1 MIRALTL
8 LLTCQLAGEV
18 LVRAAA
24 VPLPGPVLGML
35 FLFMLLFFRRSSWP
49 GLDVTADTLLRNL
62 SLLFVPA
69 AVGVVQHAATLSAYW
84 VALSA
89 ALVVSTVLTLIVTA
103 SVFRLVAKLAGRGGD
118 DPPMPHDAGRGV

>member
-1 MIRALTL
+1 VIRALTL

-18 LVRAAA
+18 LVRAAE

-35 FLFMLLFFRRSSWP
+35 FLFLLLFFRRSIWQ

-69 AVGVVQHAATLSAYW
+69 AVGVVQHAATLGAYW
-84 VALSA
+84 AALSA
-89 ALVVSTVLTLIVTA
+89 ALIVSTALTLIVTA
-103 SVFRLVAKLAGRGGD
+103 VVFRIVARMTGTGNGEPD
-118 DPPMPHDAGRGV
+118 MPSDAGSGI